1 MKRQK
6 TIFFVSDQPILKGA
20 NQVQKN
26 ILDSLLSEFN
36 VILFMDSLLF
46 RHYDKQLFVEKS
58 NFINSQNLKI
68 IYYQSIFDRV
78 FYSFSGLFSFFP
90 SFKRLNGKSDF
101 ISPNSIYGFIGVTK
115 GGFLSLIRFYMKW
128 STSFFSMVR
137 HRKYKPDLILGFEVG
152 GTVSAEWYARLFH
165 LPLVTKYMGTILYPY
180 IKNRKSHLLP
190 QYTRAM
196 KAHSDLVL
204 MLNDGTKGD
213 KVLRSF
219 GINESKIRFSID
231 GVDKEKLKKS
241 KISRIELS
249 NLIGFNLNKEDIILL
264 NISNHNST
272 WKRIDRCIHALNDL
286 KKNKITAK
294 LILTG
299 KGKNTEHLI
308 KLTNH
313 LGLGNS
319 VYFLDRMPH
328 AVILQLLFVSDFLL
342 NTNDV
347 SNLSHTVLEG
357 LCMGKTIITMDDGS
371 LDGLIKDNYNG
382 VLINPNESSPMIAN
396 RIATLINNSH
406 LYNLISRNA
415 LKSSKEIIP
424 TWDEKNIF
432 ELNEIKSLLNISGSN
447 E

>member
-36 VILFMDSLLF
+36 VVLFMDSLLF
-46 RHYDKQLFVEKS
+46 KQYNKELFVEKS
-58 NFINSQNLKI
+58 SFINSHNLEI
-68 IYYQSIFDRV
+68 IYYQSFFDNF
-78 FYSFSGLFSFFP
+78 FYSISRLFSLFA
-90 SFKRLNGKSDF
+90 SLKRSKSKLDF
-101 ISPNSIYGFIGVTK
+101 ISPNSIYGFTGVTR

-128 STSFFSMVR
+128 ITSFFSMVR
-137 HRKYKPDLILGFEVG
+137 HRKHKPDLILGFEVG

-180 IKNRKSHLLP
+180 IKNRKSHLIP
-190 QYTRAM
+190 QYSRAM

-219 GINESKIRFSID
+219 GINESKVRFRID

-249 NLIGFNLNKEDIILL
+249 NFIGFNLKKEDIILL

-272 WKRIDRCIHALNDL
+272 WKRIDRCIYALNDL
-286 KKNKITAK
+286 KKNKIRAK

-299 KGKNTEHLI
+299 RGKNTSQLI

-313 LGLGNS
+313 LGLSNS

-328 AVILQLLFVSDFLL
+328 SVILQLLYASNFLL

-357 LCMGKTIITMDDGS
+357 LCMGKAIISMDDGS

-396 RIATLINNSH
+396 RIEDLIKNNH
-406 LYNLISRNA
+406 LYNSISRNA
-415 LKSSKEIIP
+415 LKSSNEIIP
-424 TWDEKNIF
+424 TWDEKNII
-432 ELNEIKSLLNISGSN
+432 ELNEIKSLLKFSRSN
-447 E
+447 K